1 MRTLSRR
8 AFLERAAI
16 GAIGLV
22 AAACGVEV
30 VTPTT
35 PTAPSGAPS
44 LPAMAPSP
52 PPTPVASSVAP
63 LRDKIARLLLVGFR
77 GTTIDEAA
85 ATVADIRERKLG
97 GVLLFDVDQP
107 TGGVRN
113 VVDSHQVAAL
123 TAALQEA
130 AGGDLIIATDEE
142 GGRVARL
149 DQRHGFPATR
159 SAAELG
165 RIGDPEVT
173 RQAAR
178 ALAETLRAAG
188 VNLNLAPVADLDLN
202 PNNPAIGALDRS
214 FGADPSAVVAHVHAF
229 VAGHREVGVGT
240 AIKHFPGQGSATAD
254 THAGFV
260 DVTDTWSRT
269 ELEPFARLVEDGV
282 ARAVMTAHVFAA
294 QLDADVPATLSP
306 AVIGSL
312 LRGELGFDGV
322 VISDDLQMGAIR
334 EQYGYEDALLRSLRA
349 GIDLLLIANQ
359 QVFVA
364 EVVEQTITAIEG
376 FVTDGSLSVDVI
388 DAAEDRV
395 AALRRSITD

>member
-1 MRTLSRR
+1 M
-8 AFLERAAI
+8 

-30 VTPTT
+30 VTPT
-35 PTAPSGAPS
+35 PTAPSVAPS

-52 PPTPVASSVAP
+52 LPTPVASSVAP
-63 LRDKIARLLLVGFR
+63 LREKIARLLLVGFR
-77 GTTIDEAA
+77 GTTVDEAA

-113 VVDSHQVAAL
+113 VVDPDQVTAL
-123 TAALQEA
+123 TAGLQEA
-130 AGGDLIIATDEE
+130 AGGDVIIATDQE

-149 DQRHGFPATR
+149 DERHGFPATR

-165 RIGDPEVT
+165 RIGDPDVT

-188 VNLNLAPVADLDLN
+188 VNLNLAPVADLNLN
-202 PNNPAIGALDRS
+202 PDNPAIGTLDRS
-214 FGADPSAVVAHVHAF
+214 FGADPSAAVGHVRAL
-229 VAGHREVGVGT
+229 VAGHLDVGVGT

-260 DVTDTWSRT
+260 DVTDTWTRT
-269 ELEPFARLVEDGV
+269 ELEPFASLIADGP
-282 ARAVMTAHVFAA
+282 AQAVMTAHIFAG
-294 QLDADVPATLSP
+294 QLDPDLPATLSP
-306 AVIGSL
+306 AIIGSL

-334 EQYGYEDALLRSLRA
+334 DQYGYEDALLRALRA

-359 QVFVA
+359 QVFVPD
-364 EVVEQTITAIEG
+364 VVEQTITAIEG
-376 FVTDGSLSVDVI
+376 FVTGGSLSVSVI
-388 DAAEDRV
+388 DAAEARV
-395 AALRRSITD
+395 ASLSRSIRG